1 MEEPNFG
8 RPIPGNSLTTHKP
21 GDRPWERPPEL
32 ASVEDALSMYMTMLA
47 NQDIIDDLMVALE
60 AGVAIKPLVE
70 SLYMA
75 HVMRGRH
82 SLDVGL
88 LVAPAL
94 MEFMAAV
101 GDTYG
106 VNYKFSNKDVKK
118 EMENRERSRM
128 SLLITSALDKAKD
141 QGEEDEGTNILED
154 MAAYLESD
162 MTREEA
168 AEAGP
173 MDEPMMENM
182 PQEMTEEQQP
192 PQMPEQTGLMAR
204 G

>member
-1 MEEPNFG
+1 MAVTQFG
-8 RPIPGNSLTTHKP
+8 APIPGNSLTTHKP

-32 ASVEDALSMYMTMLA
+32 ATVEEALSMYMTMLA

-60 AGVAIKPLVE
+60 AGIPIKPLVE
-70 SLYMA
+70 SLYMSS
-75 HVMRGRH
+75 VMRGRH

-94 MEFMAAV
+94 MEFIAAV

-106 VNYKFSNKDVKK
+106 VNYKFSNRDVKK
-118 EMENRERSRM
+118 EMEDRERSRM
-128 SLLITSALDKAKD
+128 SLLISSALSKAKE
-141 QGEEDEGTNILED
+141 QGGEDEGTEILED
-154 MAAYLESD
+154 MSSYLESD

-168 AEAGP
+168 AEA
-173 MDEPMMENM
+173 EPMMEDM
-182 PQEMTEEQQP
+182 PQEMTEEEQQP

>member
-1 MEEPNFG
+1 MAVTQFG
-8 RPIPGNSLTTHKP
+8 APIPGNSLTTHKP

-32 ASVEDALSMYMTMLA
+32 ATVEEALSMYMTMLA
-47 NQDIIDDLMVALE
+47 NQDIIDDLMVAFE
-60 AGVAIKPLVE
+60 AGIPIKPLVE
-70 SLYMA
+70 SLYMSS
-75 HVMRGRH
+75 VMRGRH

-94 MEFMAAV
+94 MEFIAAV

-106 VNYKFSNKDVKK
+106 VNYKFSNRDVKK
-118 EMENRERSRM
+118 EMEDRERSRM
-128 SLLITSALDKAKD
+128 SLLISSALSKAKE
-141 QGEEDEGTNILED
+141 QGGEDEGTDILED
-154 MAAYLESD
+154 MSSYLESD

-168 AEAGP
+168 AEA
-173 MDEPMMENM
+173 EPMMEDM
-182 PQEMTEEQQP
+182 PQEMTEEEQQP

>member
-1 MEEPNFG
+1 MAVTQFG
-8 RPIPGNSLTTHKP
+8 APIPGNSLTTHKP

-32 ASVEDALSMYMTMLA
+32 ATVEEALSMYMTMLA
-47 NQDIIDDLMVALE
+47 NQDIIDDLMVVLE
-60 AGVAIKPLVE
+60 AGIPIKPLVE
-70 SLYMA
+70 SFYMSN
-75 HVMRGRH
+75 VMRGRH

-106 VNYKFSNKDVKK
+106 VNYKFSNRDVKK
-118 EMENRERSRM
+118 EMEDRERSRM
-128 SLLITSALDKAKD
+128 SLLISSALSKAKE
-141 QGEEDEGTNILED
+141 QGGEDEGTDVLED
-154 MAAYLESD
+154 MSSYLESD

-173 MDEPMMENM
+173 MMEDM
-182 PQEMTEEQQP
+182 PQEMTEEEQQP

>member
-1 MEEPNFG
+1 MAVTEFG

-32 ASVEDALSMYMTMLA
+32 ASVEDAL
-47 NQDIIDDLMVALE
+47 
-60 AGVAIKPLVE
+60 

-106 VNYKFSNKDVKK
+106 VNYKFSNKDAKK

-128 SLLITSALDKAKD
+128 SLLITSALD
-141 QGEEDEGTNILED
+141 EGTDILED
-154 MAAYLESD
+154 MSSYLESD

-168 AEAGP
+168 AEA
-173 MDEPMMENM
+173 EPMMEDM
-182 PQEMTEEQQP
+182 PQEMTEEEQQP